1 MKSPKQH
8 AERELFGK
16 FPRKSSQF
24 KEKSFAIVKT
34 FGGLRQISSFLLF
47 EVAIIS

>member
-24 KEKSFAIVKT
+24 KEFFFAIVKT
-34 FGGLRQISSFLLF
+34 CAGFGQISSFLLF
-47 EVAIIS
+47 EVAIFS